1 MIRDTSI
8 ESHAINGHDTKRHII
23 RQFVR
28 KNGPV
33 TRRQIAA
40 GLGFETA
47 TVSGIV
53 TPLVNLGFLVETEK
67 ARCPIT
73 GRNAYLV
80 ESAAVQGH
88 LF

>member
-8 ESHAINGHDTKRHII
+8 ESHALNGHDTKRHQV
-23 RQFVR
+23 RRFVR
-28 KNGPV
+28 QHGPV

-40 GLGFETA
+40 GLGYETA
-47 TVSGIV
+47 TVSGLV
-53 TPLVNLGFLVETEK
+53 TPLVNMGFLVETDK

-80 ESAAVQGH
+80 DVAPVQGY